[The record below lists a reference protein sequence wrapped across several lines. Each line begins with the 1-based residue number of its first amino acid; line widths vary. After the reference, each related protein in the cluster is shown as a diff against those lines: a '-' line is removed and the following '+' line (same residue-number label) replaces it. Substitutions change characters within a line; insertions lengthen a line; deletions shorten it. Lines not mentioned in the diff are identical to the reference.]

1 MSEQYNHIALYRDD
15 LEYKALCDFFEDEG
29 MVDDTD
35 PRLDRWSPMNYPG
48 INGPLTIAETFTKI
62 IIWDQDASEI
72 LLNTDHPHCEYTK
85 ELNNVSKRH
94 NIHD

>member
-29 MVDDTD
+29 MVDDMD

-48 INGPLTIAETFTKI
+48 RNGPLTIAEVFTKI
-62 IIWDQDASEI
+62 IIWDQDASE
-72 LLNTDHPHCEYTK
+72 LVLNTDHPHCEYN
-85 ELNNVSKRH
+85 EERDNVR
-94 NIHD
+94 